1 MKYSYEREEHDLQEK
16 LFKIYDQVEEQD
28 SSDEDWFL
36 VLFCNNL
43 TNMN

>member
-1 MKYSYEREEHDLQEK
+1 LQEK

-36 VLFCNNL
+36 VLFL
-43 TNMN
+43 

>member
-28 SSDEDWFL
+28 SSDED
-36 VLFCNNL
+36 
-43 TNMN
+43 